1 MSYSSTR
8 DNEQLRIY
16 DHAIGDFSVRYN
28 LSGGPS
34 NGPRRTVFLFPGGM
48 ASRLKRAE
56 TPYVDGMPTTQ
67 PFHYKTVWLNS
78 STLLGEVLNLRMYK
92 VGGKHHDK
100 DDRIIVADGSIDLL
114 GFNPYDGFTAQCAV
128 HGIDYFVFGWDWRR
142 RIDHIGKFFIDKF
155 LPYFQQQVKNQCNN
169 ADPLSAFL
177 IVGHS
182 AGGMVV
188 NWILRK
194 HDPNKLNLLR
204 AITVATPFYGY
215 AAQEHRWFEGEPY
228 FNFLGKDKIIK
239 VLASMPSCYSFQFLP
254 YGTFAEILPGLQS
267 DPEPSYRLG
276 VYPSMDQKDP
286 TVRADPYNPQTNGSK
301 HRYPTASATGFDMQE
316 LIKAKAIVKLL
327 ASPLTPAT
335 LEAKFVNIRGD
346 VGGASTVGSI
356 KWDWV
361 PSTSSSPITDD
372 SPRVRGD
379 TVQPAWT
386 ARHVGLAT
394 NIPNNVL
401 TVTGSDV
408 NHVFTLNSPRTL
420 AKLLPFL

>member
-16 DHAIGDFSVRYN
+16 DHAIEQFCVRYN

-67 PFHYKTVWLNS
+67 AFHYETIWLNA
-78 STLLGEVLNLRMYK
+78 STFLGEVLNLQMHK
-92 VGGKHHDK
+92 VNGTHQDK
-100 DDRIIVADGSIDLL
+100 GDRIIVADGSIDVL
-114 GFNPYDGFTAQCAV
+114 GWTPYDGFTTQCEAA
-128 HGIDYFVFGWDWRR
+128 GIDYFVFGWDWRR
-142 RIDHIGKFFIDKF
+142 RIDHIGKFFMGKF
-155 LPYFQQQVKNQCNN
+155 LPYFQQQVKDQCNN
-169 ADPLSAFL
+169 ADPLTAFS

-194 HDPNKLNLLR
+194 HDPDQLKLLR

-254 YGTFAEILPGLQS
+254 HETFIEVLPGLQA
-267 DPEPSYRLG
+267 DANPSHRLG
-276 VYPSMDQKDP
+276 VYPSMDK
-286 TVRADPYNPQTNGSK
+286 TVSTLPADPYNPQTNGSK
-301 HRYPTASATGFDMQE
+301 HRYPTASETGFDMQE
-316 LIKAKAIVKLL
+316 LAKAKNIVKLL
-327 ASPLTPAT
+327 ASPLAPD

-346 VGGASTVGSI
+346 VGGPSTVSSI

-361 PSTSSSPITDD
+361 PPNSPSPIANDQ
-372 SPRVRGD
+372 PKVRGD

-394 NIPNNVL
+394 DHPNNVV
-401 TVTGSDV
+401 TVTGSNVD
-408 NHVFTLNSPRTL
+408 HMCTLNSPTTL
-420 AKLLPFL
+420 STLLPFL